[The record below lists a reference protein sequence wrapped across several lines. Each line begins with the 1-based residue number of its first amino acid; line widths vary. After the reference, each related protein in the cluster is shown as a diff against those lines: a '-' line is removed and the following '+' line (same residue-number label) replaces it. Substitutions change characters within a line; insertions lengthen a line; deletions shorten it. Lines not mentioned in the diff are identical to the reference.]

1 MTRALLDPRRIRDN
15 FAESV
20 QRIYGLYANLK
31 DKATDAERSVLAE
44 QTLVSLAV
52 SFETFTS
59 DLVVALICKQPGPYL
74 RSLSEDMKRALL
86 STSYSHPQIQ
96 YLASDVPKQPST
108 DELRQIILGSGDNLA
123 FPETQ
128 RLGEFL
134 SKRLARDLV
143 FEIEKED
150 AVFLDLL
157 KALRNF
163 CAHRS
168 PKAAR
173 VLNGQLKESYHD
185 HEVKDTTVCRAL
197 GQNSDLTART
207 IGSYLKKRAPGCG
220 QQARIEF
227 IALKLR
233 EIAFNWVKG

>member
-1 MTRALLDPRRIRDN
+1 MTRAVLDPCKIRDS

-31 DKATDAERSVLAE
+31 DRATDAERSVLAE

-52 SFETFTS
+52 AFETFTS
-59 DLVVALICKQPGPYL
+59 DLVVALICKQPDLYL
-74 RSLSEDMKRALL
+74 HSLSEDMKRALL
-86 STSYSHPQIQ
+86 SASYSHPQIQ
-96 YLASDVPKQPST
+96 YLTSDVPKKPST

-128 RLGEFL
+128 RLKEFL
-134 SKRLARDLV
+134 TKRVARDLV
-143 FEIEKED
+143 FDIEKED
-150 AVFLDLL
+150 AIFLDLL

-173 VLNGQLKESYHD
+173 ALNGQLRQAYHD
-185 HEVKDTTVCRAL
+185 HKVKDTVVCRVL

-207 IGSYLKKRAPGCG
+207 IGSYLKKRAPSCG
-220 QQARIEF
+220 QQTRIEF
-227 IALKLR
+227 IAIKLR
-233 EIAFNWVKG
+233 EIAFKWVKG